1 MSSKT
6 EIMKNMKQTVG
17 VGTDKV
23 ADIAPEGWEEH
34 FDDIGSFK
42 ASDTPHFRVKI
53 SHMIEANKLHMQFGT
68 NEVGDLHQKM
78 MEDLRTPY
86 VLLSGKILRNY
97 GLAFDLIVKGNSIDG
112 HQLRE
117 LGHKVRDAN
126 VSVISLAQAD
136 DYCMM
141 EFVGVEDG
149 EDNTGQPC
157 KMLVFELAPEC
168 RVYIRFSDIEPV
180 VIEST
185 KSLPELRAEWL
196 LAWLCANFLE
206 EEE

>member
-68 NEVGDLHQKM
+68 KEVGDLHHRM